1 MTHTWRPSVTGEGD
15 DMFCFCAM
23 WFESARRRF
32 HATER
37 VVRSTAQSSSAPVL
51 APVATLRKIVLPQ
64 TMGVD
69 PL

>member
-23 WFESARRRF
+23 WFESASRRF
-32 HATER
+32 HATDC
-37 VVRSTAQSSSAPVL
+37 VVRSMAQSSSTPVL
-51 APVATLRKIVLPQ
+51 APVATLRNTVSPQ
-64 TMGVD
+64 TMGVE